1 MQSDST
7 AKRKTL
13 VLGATDNPGRYA
25 FLAINRL
32 VEQGHPVIA
41 VGKRDGTVAGIS
53 IQKEFPSGSEDIH
66 TITMYLNA
74 ANQRMYH
81 DRILALH
88 PKRIIFNPGSE
99 NPILKN
105 LALAEGIA
113 VEEACTLVMLTTGA
127 F

>member
-1 MQSDST
+1 MD
-7 AKRKTL
+7 KPKVKTL

-25 FLAINRL
+25 FLAVSRL
-32 VEQGHPVIA
+32 RGQGHPVIA
-41 VGKRDGTVAGIS
+41 VGKKSGEAADIT
-53 IQKEFPSGSEDIH
+53 IQHSFPSDKDIH

-74 ANQRMYH
+74 ANQKMYH
-81 DRILALH
+81 EQILAAR

-113 VEEACTLVMLTTGA
+113 VEEACTLVMLATGSY
-127 F
+127 